1 MHTNRHGSDR
11 GKDTQ
16 TDNSLSSPIRDPQ
29 SAIRNSFHVVG
40 VAGVGMSALAQA
52 LVASGAR
59 VTGSDR
65 YHDRG
70 DSLDILRQ
78 LARTGI
84 AVVPQDGIA
93 VTASTTAVVVSTA
106 IEDDNP
112 DIAAARRLN
121 IPVIHRAAMLA
132 KLVEGR
138 RCVAITGTC
147 GKSTVTGM
155 VGWILEQLGADPTVV
170 NGAPVLNWRTD
181 ECIGNVRI
189 GKSALWVIEAD
200 ESDRSLLQFHPDW
213 ALITNVSKDH
223 FEYDETRALFDT
235 FARQARNPVLDASV
249 PGGILDGF
257 SPEVAPVSSSFRFH
271 DVKFHVPLPGRHNA
285 ENALCAVALCE
296 RMGYSL
302 AGISDALAA
311 FKGIHRRLELIGKGG
326 GVTIIDDYAHNPA
339 KIEAAWR
346 AVQPANGRMFAVWR
360 PHGYKPLATMLTELQ
375 TSFRSLWRPGDRI
388 LVLPVYD
395 AGGTASRTI
404 NSDALTAPLQAAG
417 VKAAVASDY
426 PAVLAA
432 ITDARPGDTILVMGA
447 RDPHLPEL
455 ARAIVDAVKRIEPEP
470 RLSGADG

>member
-1 MHTNRHGSDR
+1 MT
-11 GKDTQ
+11 T
-16 TDNSLSSPIRDPQ
+16 SLFPPIRNPQ
-29 SAIRNSFHVVG
+29 SAIRSSLHVVG

-52 LVASGAR
+52 LVATGAR

-78 LARTGI
+78 LAQAGI
-84 AVVPQDGIA
+84 TIVPQDGTG
-93 VTASTTAVVVSTA
+93 VTASTVAVTVSTA

-112 DIAAARRLN
+112 DIAAARSLN
-121 IPVIHRAAMLA
+121 VPIVHRAAMLA
-132 KLVEGR
+132 KLAEGR

-189 GKSALWVIEAD
+189 GKSDLWVIEAD

-257 SPEVAPVSSSFRFH
+257 SPQVMPGSSSFKFREIE
-271 DVKFHVPLPGRHNA
+271 FHVPLPGRHNA
-285 ENALCAVALCE
+285 ENALCAAALCE
-296 RMGYSL
+296 RMGYPL
-302 AGISDALAA
+302 AGISDALAT
-311 FKGIHRRLELIGKGG
+311 FKGIHRRLELAGKAR
-326 GVTIIDDYAHNPA
+326 GVTVIDDYAHNPA

-346 AVQPANGRMFAVWR
+346 AVQPTNGRMFAVWR

-388 LVLPVYD
+388 IVLPVYD
-395 AGGTASRTI
+395 VGGTATRTI
-404 NSDALTAPLQAAG
+404 NSDALTTHLRNAG
-417 VKAAVASDY
+417 VDATVAPDY
-426 PAVLAA
+426 PTVLAA
-432 ITDARPGDTILVMGA
+432 ASDARYGDTILVMGA

-455 ARAIVDAVKRIEPEP
+455 ARAIVDALTR
-470 RLSGADG
+470 A